1 MRMITMLIMIDDDDN
16 WIQMVIDNNVLQKA
30 KNKKYMHIEIA

>member
-1 MRMITMLIMIDDDDN
+1 MIDDDDN